1 MKTRHWLPRSIRVVS
16 ILTVRI
22 VYILAGVN
30 RITSISMFA
39 QELRRLRQYAKLTQ
53 EQVANKARVSREYV
67 SMLESGKNVPT
78 IDVFIRLCRAV
89 GASPAEVITKLERV
103 RK

>member
-1 MKTRHWLPRSIRVVS
+1 
-16 ILTVRI
+16 
-22 VYILAGVN
+22 
-30 RITSISMFA
+30 MFA

>member
-1 MKTRHWLPRSIRVVS
+1 
-16 ILTVRI
+16 
-22 VYILAGVN
+22 
-30 RITSISMFA
+30 MFGH
-39 QELRRLRQYAKLTQ
+39 ELKRLRIQAELSQ
-53 EQVANKARVSREYV
+53 EKVAARARVSREYV

-89 GASPAEVITKLERV
+89 GASPAEVITKLEKS